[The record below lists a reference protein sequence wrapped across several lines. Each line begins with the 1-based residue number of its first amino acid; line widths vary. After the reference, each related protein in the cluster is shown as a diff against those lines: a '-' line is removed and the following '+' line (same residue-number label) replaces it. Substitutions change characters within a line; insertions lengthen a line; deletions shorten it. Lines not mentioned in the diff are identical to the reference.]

1 MVDLSSSPVPAL
13 NEHDHVRGPADLPL
27 LIMYADFSCPYCV
40 LAHERLRSMP
50 VRIAFRHFALKSR
63 IRAGALAAAS
73 EAAALQ
79 GAFWEMHDA
88 LYSDPAHTEDP
99 DLWAHV
105 RRLGLDL
112 ERFQSDRRSEAV
124 RERVLGDLR
133 SGLRGGVARTP
144 TLFIDGVAHPGP
156 PTPELLSIVAEAVV
170 R

>member
-1 MVDLSSSPVPAL
+1 
-13 NEHDHVRGPADLPL
+13 
-27 LIMYADFSCPYCV
+27 
-40 LAHERLRSMP
+40 
-50 VRIAFRHFALKSR
+50 
-63 IRAGALAAAS
+63 
-73 EAAALQ
+73 
-79 GAFWEMHDA
+79 
-88 LYSDPAHTEDP
+88 
-99 DLWAHV
+99 
-105 RRLGLDL
+105 LDL